1 MSDPMAQALSLS
13 KKDPSRYVR
22 TLIEVVMVTML
33 EAEGHAEMAR
43 LLTASLKQGSDV
55 QLANTLRHI
64 VKSTPKLR
72 APHAFLS
79 AARALEDAKDD
90 HPIDGIS
97 GPADM
102 ALRRAVAGGVT
113 METVELL
120 IARLSSAKG

>member
-22 TLIEVVMVTML
+22 ALIEVVMVTML
-33 EAEGHAEMAR
+33 EGEGHAEMAR
-43 LLTASLKQGSDV
+43 LLIASLKQGSDV
-55 QLANTLRHI
+55 QLANTLRHV

-90 HPIDGIS
+90 HPIDGVS

-102 ALRRAVAGGVT
+102 ALRRAVAGGAP
-113 METVELL
+113 MKAVEAL
-120 IARLSSAKG
+120 IAKLSPAR